1 MQAEY
6 MGEIQKT
13 LGNQVKG
20 YVPEMERDVTGL
32 EMIKKLAA
40 TMYGNGNGSVS
51 VSGNGR
57 K

>member
-1 MQAEY
+1 
-6 MGEIQKT
+6 
-13 LGNQVKG
+13 
-20 YVPEMERDVTGL
+20 MERDVTGL